1 MNYMYQ
7 KYGTYRFLAAIIF
20 GIAFVSG
27 ASVLYRSRIKSLAGS
42 LLMHNI

>member
-1 MNYMYQ
+1 MNFMYQ

-27 ASVLYRSRIKSLAGS
+27 ASVVYRSRVKSLSGS
-42 LLMHNI
+42 LLIYNM